1 MHDFT
6 LFIPEYIA
14 VSLALIILTT
24 ELIWPK
30 IRKDLLAY
38 MTGIAA
44 IAYGVAAVPYL
55 NHTPAIFEGVLNT
68 GDFTTYFR
76 FLAAGIVLVISLLSA
91 HYIQKRNYSGGEYYS
106 LLLIAGVGMTLMAS
120 SRELLTA
127 YISLELLSFTLY
139 ILVGYF
145 KHERRANEA
154 SLKYILL
161 GAFSSAM
168 LLYGISLLYVI
179 TGTTIY

>member
-14 VSLALIILTT
+14 VSLALIILTI

-68 GDFTTYFR
+68 GE
-76 FLAAGIVLVISLLSA
+76 V
-91 HYIQKRNYSGGEYYS
+91 KNE
-106 LLLIAGVGMTLMAS
+106 
-120 SRELLTA
+120 LTA
-127 YISLELLSFTLY
+127 INDKW
-139 ILVGYF
+139 I
-145 KHERRANEA
+145 
-154 SLKYILL
+154 
-161 GAFSSAM
+161 
-168 LLYGISLLYVI
+168 
-179 TGTTIY
+179 